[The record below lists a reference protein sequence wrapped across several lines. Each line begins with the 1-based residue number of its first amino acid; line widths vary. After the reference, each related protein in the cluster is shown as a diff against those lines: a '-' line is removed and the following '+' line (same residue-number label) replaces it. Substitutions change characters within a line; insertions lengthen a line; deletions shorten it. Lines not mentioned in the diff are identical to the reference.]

1 MKGIFF
7 QNQLAYRLKTVLN
20 CIILI
25 LVALTI
31 ASCGSTKV
39 YTADKTVVYRDS
51 IYNVSNVQVL
61 KRKSEG
67 VISDDQTIDLS
78 GTEKRGFNDLLDQN
92 GGEIFVRQAFM
103 LDDQELVYQAQRV
116 DSWSDYN
123 RMVKKFEGAAKDMQ
137 KFLADAKKTQL
148 KLK

>member
-1 MKGIFF
+1 MKLVRFHAFSNNHLRMAGVAV
-7 QNQLAYRLKTVLN
+7 LAVF
-20 CIILI
+20 
-25 LVALTI
+25 VAFTL

-39 YTADKTVVYRDS
+39 YTADKTVVYRES

-61 KRKSEG
+61 TRKSEG
-67 VISDDQTIDLS
+67 VISDDQVIDLS
-78 GTEKRGFNDLLDQN
+78 GTEKRGFNDLLDQH

-103 LDDQELVYQAQRV
+103 LDDQELVYQAQKV
-116 DSWSDYN
+116 GSWSDFS
-123 RMVKKFEGAAKDMQ
+123 RMNKKFEGAAKDMQ